1 MFQPVEHQNTASTVI
16 EQIEDLI
23 LKGVLTSGDRLPSE
37 RDLAEQLKVSRPVLR
52 DALKTLEER
61 QLIEAR
67 RGGGTFVCDLIG
79 PVFSE
84 AVIDLIARHPK
95 AIDDYFEF
103 RRGIEAQAAEQ
114 AARRAAPSDVARLDA
129 IVERMQVAHE
139 TVNLSAE
146 SRLDVDFHNAVG
158 EAAHNVVLLH
168 TLRSCYRL
176 LENGVFYNRGQL
188 YGHPTAR
195 VELLRQHKAIADAIR
210 DGDPARA
217 RSVSQDHIDYV
228 RGALAEAE
236 DMQQREQLAGL
247 RRTKSLKQPSRGRDT
262 RRTTQ

>member
-1 MFQPVEHQNTASTVI
+1 MFQPVDHQNTASSVV

-23 LKGVLTSGDRLPSE
+23 LKGVLISGDRLPSE
-37 RDLAEQLKVSRPVLR
+37 RDLADRLKVSRPVLR
-52 DALKTLEER
+52 DALKTLEDR

-67 RGGGTFVCDLIG
+67 RGGGTFVRDLIG
-79 PVFSE
+79 PIFSE

-95 AIDDYFEF
+95 AISDYFEF

-114 AARRAAPSDVARLDA
+114 AARRAAPSDIARLDD
-129 IVERMQVAHE
+129 IVKQMQSAHQ
-139 TVNLSAE
+139 TVNLSGE
-146 SRLDVDFHNAVG
+146 CRLDVDFHNAVG

-195 VELLRQHKAIADAIR
+195 VELLEQHKAIADAIR
-210 DGDPARA
+210 EGDAAGA
-217 RSVSQDHIDYV
+217 RSASENHIDYV
-228 RGALAEAE
+228 RNALTEAE
-236 DMQQREQLAGL
+236 DMDRREQLAGL
-247 RRTKSLKQPSRGRDT
+247 RRTKSLKQNSQG
-262 RRTTQ
+262 